1 MRTQQVVIRKLTDF
15 NSSTMQTV
23 LQPLV
28 QQKPQ
33 IVFAFADC
41 QYFEDA
47 NFSKK
52 LKAQFPDSNVIG
64 CSTAGEILND
74 GINSGSLVLTS
85 ALFKNPKIKF
95 SSMTSK
101 GIEDSEGMGTRLAET
116 LAAPDLTA
124 IFILVQGVNVNGS
137 SVIEGIKKKVGDKV
151 IITGGLAGD
160 NGKFTKTFVMLNE
173 TVMNDGCVAIAF
185 YGDSVKISFGSVG
198 GWQAFGPSRKV
209 TKVKS
214 NILYEIDGVSALTV
228 YKNYLGE
235 FAKDLPGSALHF
247 PLSILEHG
255 EDKSDLIRTILGI
268 DEKNGSL
275 ILAGDVPQDGNVRL
289 MHAQTADL
297 MKGAS
302 SAGELA
308 GKGMTSAEAEESLGI
323 LVSCVGRKLAVG
335 EEDIEEEVEAVRT
348 SLKGAPVTGFYSN
361 GEICPSAGVIT
372 DCRLHNQTMTIT
384 VFRD

>member
-1 MRTQQVVIRKLTDF
+1 MKTEQIVIRKPTDF
-15 NSSTMQTV
+15 NAAK

-28 QQKPQ
+28 KLNPQ
-33 IVFAFADC
+33 VVFAFADC
-41 QYFEDA
+41 NFFEDPGFA
-47 NFSKK
+47 KK
-52 LKAQFPDSNVIG
+52 LKAEFPNAHVIG
-64 CSTAGEILND
+64 CSTAGEINNN
-74 GINSGSLVLTS
+74 GITSGSLALT
-85 ALFKNPKIKF
+85 ATAFKNPKIKF
-95 SSMTSK
+95 ASAASK
-101 GIEDSEGMGTRLAET
+101 GLADSESMGHRLAES

-124 IFILVQGVNVNGS
+124 IFILAQGVNVNGS
-137 SVIEGIKKKVGDKV
+137 SMIQGMQKKIGDKV

-160 NGKFTKTFVMLNE
+160 SGRFTKTFVMLDEN
-173 TVMNDGCVAIAF
+173 VMNEGCVAIGF
-185 YGDSVKISFGSVG
+185 YGDAVKVSFGSVG

-209 TKVKS
+209 TRVES
-214 NILYEIDGVSALTV
+214 NILYEIDGTPALTV

-247 PLSILEHG
+247 PLSVLENG

-297 MKGAS
+297 MKGAGQ
-302 SAGELA
+302 AADQA
-308 GKGMTSAEAEESLGI
+308 GKGMVSGEAENSMAI
-323 LVSCVGRKLAVG
+323 LVSCVGRKLVVG
-335 EEDIEEEVEAVRT
+335 EEDIEEEVEVVRA

-361 GEICPSAGVIT
+361 GEICPSSGVIT

>member
-1 MRTQQVVIRKLTDF
+1 MKTEQIVIRKPADF
-15 NSSTMQTV
+15 NSAK
-23 LQPLV
+23 LQPLN
-28 QQKPQ
+28 KNNPQ
-33 IVFAFADC
+33 IIFAFADC
-41 QYFEDA
+41 NFFEDPGFA
-47 NFSKK
+47 KK
-52 LKAQFPDSNVIG
+52 LKAEFPNANVIG
-64 CSTAGEILND
+64 CSTAGEIVND
-74 GINSGSLVLTS
+74 GITSGSLVLT
-85 ALFKNPKIKF
+85 AATFKNPKIKLA
-95 SSMTSK
+95 SEVSK
-101 GIEDSEGMGTRLAET
+101 GIEDSEAMGHRLAT
-116 LAAPDLTA
+116 SLAAPDLTA
-124 IFILVQGVNVNGS
+124 IFILAQGTNLNGS
-137 SVIEGIKKKVGDKV
+137 AMIQGMQKKVGNKV

-160 NGKFTKTFVMLNE
+160 NGRFTKTFVMLND
-173 TVMNDGCVAIAF
+173 TVMTEGCAAIGF
-185 YGDSVKISFGSVG
+185 YGDAIKVSFGSVG

-209 TKVKS
+209 TRVVG

-247 PLSILEHG
+247 PLSVLEHG

-289 MHAQTADL
+289 MHAQTTDL
-297 MKGAS
+297 VKGAGL
-302 SAGELA
+302 AADLA
-308 GKGMTSAEAEESLGI
+308 GKGILSLDAADSLGI
-323 LVSCVGRKLAVG
+323 LVSCVGRKLVVG
-335 EEDIEEEVEAVRT
+335 EEDIEEEVETVRA

>member
-1 MRTQQVVIRKLTDF
+1 MKTEQVVIRKPTDF
-15 NSSTMQTV
+15 TSAKM
-23 LQPLV
+23 QPLN
-28 QQKPQ
+28 KNNPQ
-33 IVFAFADC
+33 IIFAFADC
-41 QYFEDA
+41 NFFEDA
-47 NFSKK
+47 GFAKK
-52 LKAQFPDSNVIG
+52 LKAEFPNANVIG
-64 CSTAGEILND
+64 CSTAGEIVND
-74 GINSGSLVLTS
+74 GITSGGLVLT
-85 ALFKNPKIKF
+85 AATFKNPKIKLA
-95 SSMTSK
+95 SEASK
-101 GIEDSEGMGTRLAET
+101 GIEDSEGMGHRLAAA

-124 IFILVQGVNVNGS
+124 IFILAQGTNVNGS
-137 SVIEGIKKKVGDKV
+137 AMIQGMQKKVGNKV

-160 NGKFTKTFVMLNE
+160 NGRFTKTFVMLNE
-173 TVMNDGCVAIAF
+173 TVMNDGCAAIGF
-185 YGDSVKISFGSVG
+185 YGESVKVSFGSVG

-209 TKVKS
+209 TKVVG

-247 PLSILEHG
+247 PLSVLEHG

-289 MHAQTADL
+289 MHAQTTDL
-297 MKGAS
+297 VKGAGQ
-302 SAGELA
+302 AADLA
-308 GKGMTSAEAEESLGI
+308 GKGILSVDAADSLGI
-323 LVSCVGRKLAVG
+323 LVSCVGRKLVVG
-335 EEDIEEEVEAVRT
+335 EEDIEEEIETVRA